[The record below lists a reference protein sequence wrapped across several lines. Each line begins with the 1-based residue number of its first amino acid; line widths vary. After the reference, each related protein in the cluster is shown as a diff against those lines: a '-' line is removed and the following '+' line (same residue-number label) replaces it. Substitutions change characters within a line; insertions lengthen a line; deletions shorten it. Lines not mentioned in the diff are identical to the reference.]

1 MGKFS
6 YFLYQKG
13 LSVAKPEFLDIAEF
27 ASEDWFRLAETT
39 MKDNDR
45 DGRHRILDQV
55 LTPRRIKVHPKRK
68 QLLQLLG
75 VFLRKGILDERRRVV
90 QFIDQ
95 NIGLFS
101 EADEDIYG
109 PLLTAQ
115 RDSDIVI
122 SNTAELAI
130 KRLKGE
136 EA

>member
-27 ASEDWFRLAETT
+27 ASEDWFRIVETI
-39 MKDNDR
+39 MKDNNR

-75 VFLRKGILDERRRVV
+75 TFLRKGILDERRRVV

-101 EADEDIYG
+101 VSDEDIYG

-115 RDSDIVI
+115 RDSDTVI
-122 SNTAELAI
+122 SNTAESVI
-130 KRLKGE
+130 QTLKGE
-136 EA
+136 T

>member
-27 ASEDWFRLAETT
+27 ASSDWFRVAETI
-39 MKDNDR
+39 MKDNHR

-55 LTPRRIKVHPKRK
+55 LTPRRIKIHPKRK

-75 VFLRKGILDERRRVV
+75 KFLRKGILDERKRVV

-101 EADEDIYG
+101 DNDEDIYG
-109 PLLTAQ
+109 PLLIAQ
-115 RDSDIVI
+115 RDSDTVI
-122 SNTAELAI
+122 SNTAESVI
-130 KRLKGE
+130 QRLKGE
-136 EA
+136 A

>member
-1 MGKFS
+1 MGKLA

-13 LSVAKPEFLDIAEF
+13 LSVAKPEFLEIAEF
-27 ASEDWFRLAETT
+27 ASDDWFRIVETI
-39 MKDNDR
+39 MKDNNR

-75 VFLRKGILDERRRVV
+75 TFLRKGILDERRRVV

-101 EADEDIYG
+101 VSDEDIYG

-115 RDSDIVI
+115 RDSDTVI
-122 SNTAELAI
+122 SNTAELVI
-130 KRLKGE
+130 QTLKGE
-136 EA
+136 T

>member
-1 MGKFS
+1 VIGKFS

-13 LSVAKPEFLDIAEF
+13 LSVAKPEFLEIAEF
-27 ASEDWFRLAETT
+27 ASEDWFRVAETI
-39 MKDNDR
+39 MKDNNR

-55 LTPRRIKVHPKRK
+55 LTPRRITVHPKRK

-75 VFLRKGILDERRRVV
+75 TFLRKGILDERRRVV

-101 EADEDIYG
+101 ENDEDIYG

-130 KRLKGE
+130 QRLKGE
-136 EA
+136 G

>member
-1 MGKFS
+1 VGKFS

-27 ASEDWFRLAETT
+27 ASDDWFRIVETI
-39 MKDNDR
+39 MKDNNR

-68 QLLQLLG
+68 QLLQLIG
-75 VFLRKGILDERRRVV
+75 SFLRKGILDERRRVV

-101 EADEDIYG
+101 ENDEDIFG

-115 RDSDIVI
+115 RDSDTVI
-122 SNTAELAI
+122 SITAELAI
-130 KRLKGE
+130 QRLKGE
-136 EA
+136 A

>member
-101 EADEDIYG
+101 ETDEDIYG

>member
-27 ASEDWFRLAETT
+27 ASEDWFRLAETI
-39 MKDNDR
+39 MKDNNR
-45 DGRHRILDQV
+45 DGRHRILDQI

-68 QLLQLLG
+68 QLLLLLG
-75 VFLRKGILDERRRVV
+75 TFLRKGILDERRRVV

-101 EADEDIYG
+101 ECDADIYG

-115 RDSDIVI
+115 RDSDTVI
-122 SNTAELAI
+122 SNTAESAI
-130 KRLKGE
+130 QRIKGE
-136 EA
+136 A

>member
-13 LSVAKPEFLDIAEF
+13 LSVARPEFLDVAEF
-27 ASEDWFRLAETT
+27 ASSDWFRVAETI

-55 LTPRRIKVHPKRK
+55 LTARRITIHPKRK

-75 VFLRKGILDERRRVV
+75 TFLRKGILDERRRVI

-101 EADEDIYG
+101 ENDEDIYG

-115 RDSDIVI
+115 RDSDTII
-122 SNTAELAI
+122 SNTAESAI
-130 KRLKGE
+130 QRLKGE
-136 EA
+136 G

>member
-13 LSVAKPEFLDIAEF
+13 LSVARPEFLDIAEF
-27 ASEDWFRLAETT
+27 ASTDWFRVAETI

-55 LTPRRIKVHPKRK
+55 LTARRIKIHPKRK

-75 VFLRKGILDERRRVV
+75 TFLRKGILDERRRVIL
-90 QFIDQ
+90 FIDQ

-101 EADEDIYG
+101 ENDEDIYG

-115 RDSDIVI
+115 RDSDITI
-122 SNTAELAI
+122 SNTAESAI
-130 KRLKGE
+130 QRLKGE
-136 EA
+136 T

>member
-27 ASEDWFRLAETT
+27 ASDDWFRVAETI
-39 MKDNDR
+39 MKDNNR

-68 QLLQLLG
+68 QLLLLLG
-75 VFLRKGILDERRRVV
+75 TFLRKGILDERRRVV
-90 QFIDQ
+90 EFIDQ

-101 EADEDIYG
+101 ESDEAIYG
-109 PLLTAQ
+109 PLVTAQ
-115 RDSDIVI
+115 RDSDTVI
-122 SNTAELAI
+122 SNTAESAI
-130 KRLKGE
+130 QRLKGE
-136 EA
+136 T

>member
-13 LSVAKPEFLDIAEF
+13 LSVAKPEFLEIAEF
-27 ASEDWFRLAETT
+27 ASEDWFRIAETI
-39 MKDNDR
+39 MKDNNR
-45 DGRHRILDQV
+45 DGRHQILDQV

-75 VFLRKGILDERRRVV
+75 TFLRKGILDERRRVV

-101 EADEDIYG
+101 ESDEDIYG

-115 RDSDIVI
+115 RDSDTVI
-122 SNTAELAI
+122 SNTAESVI
-130 KRLKGE
+130 QRLKGE
-136 EA
+136 G

>member
-13 LSVAKPEFLDIAEF
+13 LSVAKAEFLDIAEF
-27 ASEDWFRLAETT
+27 ASEDWFRIVETI
-39 MKDNDR
+39 MKDNNR

-75 VFLRKGILDERRRVV
+75 TFLRKGILDERRRVV

-101 EADEDIYG
+101 VSDEEIYG

-115 RDSDIVI
+115 RDSDTVI
-122 SNTAELAI
+122 SNTAESVI
-130 KRLKGE
+130 QTLKGE
-136 EA
+136 T

>member
-13 LSVAKPEFLDIAEF
+13 LSVAKPEFLEIAEF
-27 ASEDWFRLAETT
+27 ASPDWFRLAETI
-39 MKDNDR
+39 MKDNHR
-45 DGRHRILDQV
+45 DGRHLILDQV

-75 VFLRKGILDERRRVV
+75 LFLRKGILDERRRVV

-101 EADEDIYG
+101 ESDDDIYG

-115 RDSDIVI
+115 RDSDTVI
-122 SNTAELAI
+122 SNTAESAI
-130 KRLKGE
+130 QRLKGE
-136 EA
+136 A

>member
-27 ASEDWFRLAETT
+27 ASEDWFRLAETI
-39 MKDNDR
+39 MKDNNR

-68 QLLQLLG
+68 QLLLLLG
-75 VFLRKGILDERRRVV
+75 TFLRKGILDERRRVV

-101 EADEDIYG
+101 ESDADIYG

-115 RDSDIVI
+115 RDSDTVI
-122 SNTAELAI
+122 SNTAESAI
-130 KRLKGE
+130 QRIKGE
-136 EA
+136 A

>member
-1 MGKFS
+1 MIGKFS

-13 LSVAKPEFLDIAEF
+13 LSVAKPEFLEIAEF
-27 ASEDWFRLAETT
+27 ASEDWFRVAETI
-39 MKDNDR
+39 MKDNNR

-55 LTPRRIKVHPKRK
+55 LTPRRITVHPKRK

-75 VFLRKGILDERRRVV
+75 TFLRKGILDERRRVV

-101 EADEDIYG
+101 ENDEDIYG

-130 KRLKGE
+130 QRLKGE
-136 EA
+136 G

>member
-13 LSVAKPEFLDIAEF
+13 LSVARPEFLDVAEF
-27 ASEDWFRLAETT
+27 ASPDWFRIAETI

-55 LTPRRIKVHPKRK
+55 LTPRRIKIHPKRK

-75 VFLRKGILDERRRVV
+75 IFLRKGILDERRRVV

-101 EADEDIYG
+101 ENDEDIYG
-109 PLLTAQ
+109 PLFTAQ
-115 RDSDIVI
+115 RDSDTVI
-122 SNTAELAI
+122 SNTAESVI
-130 KRLKGE
+130 QRLKGE
-136 EA
+136 A

>member
-27 ASEDWFRLAETT
+27 ASEDWFRIVETI
-39 MKDNDR
+39 MKDNNR

-55 LTPRRIKVHPKRK
+55 LTARRIKVHPKRK

-75 VFLRKGILDERRRVV
+75 TFLRKGILDERRRVV

-101 EADEDIYG
+101 VNDEDIYG

-115 RDSDIVI
+115 RDSDTVI

-130 KRLKGE
+130 QTLKGE
-136 EA
+136 T

>member
-27 ASEDWFRLAETT
+27 ASEDWFRLAERI
-39 MKDNDR
+39 MKDNNR

-68 QLLQLLG
+68 QLLLLLG
-75 VFLRKGILDERRRVV
+75 TFLRKGILDERRRVV

-101 EADEDIYG
+101 ERDDDIYG
-109 PLLTAQ
+109 PLVTAQ
-115 RDSDIVI
+115 RDSDVVI
-122 SNTAELAI
+122 SNTAESAI
-130 KRLKGE
+130 QRLKGE
-136 EA
+136 A

>member
-13 LSVAKPEFLDIAEF
+13 LSSAKPEFLDIAEF
-27 ASEDWFRLAETT
+27 AGPDWFRIAEAI
-39 MKDNDR
+39 MKDNHR

-68 QLLQLLG
+68 ELVQLLG
-75 VFLRKGILDERRRVV
+75 LFLRKGILDERRRVV

-101 EADEDIYG
+101 ENDDDVMG

-115 RDSDIVI
+115 RDSDTII
-122 SNTAELAI
+122 SNTAESAI
-130 KRLKGE
+130 QRLKGE
-136 EA
+136 A

>member
-13 LSVAKPEFLDIAEF
+13 LSVAKPEFLDDAEF
-27 ASEDWFRLAETT
+27 ASPDWFQVAEAI
-39 MKDNDR
+39 MKDNHR

-55 LTPRRIKVHPKRK
+55 LTPRRIKIHPQRK

-101 EADEDIYG
+101 ESDADIYG

-115 RDSDIVI
+115 RDSDTII
-122 SNTAELAI
+122 SNTAESAI
-130 KRLKGE
+130 QRLKGE
-136 EA
+136 A

>member
-27 ASEDWFRLAETT
+27 ASDDWFRIVETI
-39 MKDNDR
+39 MKDNNR

-75 VFLRKGILDERRRVV
+75 SFLRKGILDERRRVV

-101 EADEDIYG
+101 ESDEDIFG

-115 RDSDIVI
+115 RDSDTVI

-130 KRLKGE
+130 QRLKGE
-136 EA
+136 A

>member
-27 ASEDWFRLAETT
+27 ASEDWFRLAETI
-39 MKDNDR
+39 MKDNNR

-68 QLLQLLG
+68 QLLLLLG
-75 VFLRKGILDERRRVV
+75 TFLRKGILDERRRVV

-101 EADEDIYG
+101 ERDDDIYG
-109 PLLTAQ
+109 PLVTAQ
-115 RDSDIVI
+115 RDSDTVI
-122 SNTAELAI
+122 SNTAESAI
-130 KRLKGE
+130 QRLKGE
-136 EA
+136 A

>member
-27 ASEDWFRLAETT
+27 ASEDWFRLAETI
-39 MKDNDR
+39 MKDNNR
-45 DGRHRILDQV
+45 DGRHRILDQI

-68 QLLQLLG
+68 QLLLLLG
-75 VFLRKGILDERRRVV
+75 TFLRKGILDERRRVV

-101 EADEDIYG
+101 ESDADIYG

-115 RDSDIVI
+115 RDSDTVI
-122 SNTAELAI
+122 SNTAESAI
-130 KRLKGE
+130 QRIKGE
-136 EA
+136 A

>member
-27 ASEDWFRLAETT
+27 ASEDWFGIAETI
-39 MKDNDR
+39 MKDNNR

-68 QLLQLLG
+68 QLLHLLG

-101 EADEDIYG
+101 ETDENIYG

-115 RDSDIVI
+115 RDSDTVI
-122 SNTAELAI
+122 SNTAESAI
-130 KRLKGE
+130 QRLKGE
-136 EA
+136 A

>member
-27 ASEDWFRLAETT
+27 ASENWFRLAETI
-39 MKDNDR
+39 MKDNNR

-68 QLLQLLG
+68 QLLILLG
-75 VFLRKGILDERRRVV
+75 TFLRKGILDERRRVV

-101 EADEDIYG
+101 ERDDDIYG
-109 PLLTAQ
+109 PLVTAQ
-115 RDSDIVI
+115 RDSDTVI
-122 SNTAELAI
+122 SNTAESAI
-130 KRLKGE
+130 QRLKGE
-136 EA
+136 G

>member
-13 LSVAKPEFLDIAEF
+13 LSAAKPEFLDIAEF
-27 ASEDWFRLAETT
+27 ASSDWFRVAETI
-39 MKDNDR
+39 MKDNHR

-55 LTPRRIKVHPKRK
+55 LTPRRIKIHPKRK

-75 VFLRKGILDERRRVV
+75 IFLRKGILDERKRVV

-101 EADEDIYG
+101 DNDEDIYG
-109 PLLTAQ
+109 PLLIAQ
-115 RDSDIVI
+115 RDSDTVI
-122 SNTAELAI
+122 SNTAESVI
-130 KRLKGE
+130 QRLKGE
-136 EA
+136 A

>member
-13 LSVAKPEFLDIAEF
+13 LSVAKPEFLEIAEF
-27 ASEDWFRLAETT
+27 ASEDWFRVAETI
-39 MKDNDR
+39 MKDNNR

-55 LTPRRIKVHPKRK
+55 LTPRRITVHPKRK

-75 VFLRKGILDERRRVV
+75 TFLRKGILDERRRVV

-101 EADEDIYG
+101 ENDEDIYG

-130 KRLKGE
+130 QRLKGE
-136 EA
+136 G

>member
-1 MGKFS
+1 MGKLS

-13 LSVAKPEFLDIAEF
+13 MSAAKPEFLDIAEF
-27 ASEDWFRLAETT
+27 ASPDWFRVAETI
-39 MKDNDR
+39 MKDNHR
-45 DGRHRILDQV
+45 DGRHRILDLI

-68 QLLQLLG
+68 QLLLLLG
-75 VFLRKGILDERRRVV
+75 LFLRKGILDERRRVV

-101 EADEDIYG
+101 ESDDDIYG

-115 RDSDIVI
+115 RDSDIII

-130 KRLKGE
+130 QRLKGE
-136 EA
+136 A

>member
-13 LSVAKPEFLDIAEF
+13 LSVAKPEFLDVAEF
-27 ASEDWFRLAETT
+27 ASEDWFRVAETI
-39 MKDNDR
+39 MKDNNR

-68 QLLQLLG
+68 QLLLLLG
-75 VFLRKGILDERRRVV
+75 TFLRKGILDERRRVI

-101 EADEDIYG
+101 ESDGDIYG

-115 RDSDIVI
+115 RDSDTVI
-122 SNTAELAI
+122 SNTAESAI
-130 KRLKGE
+130 QRLKGE
-136 EA
+136 G

>member
-27 ASEDWFRLAETT
+27 ASADWFRLAETI

-55 LTPRRIKVHPKRK
+55 LTPRRVKVHPKRK

-75 VFLRKGILDERRRVV
+75 IFLRKGILDERRRVV
-90 QFIDQ
+90 EFIDQ

-101 EADEDIYG
+101 ENDDDIYG

-122 SNTAELAI
+122 SNTAESAI
-130 KRLKGE
+130 NRLKGE
-136 EA
+136 A